1 MAAAACKKST
11 TSLSLFMEAYGLE
24 VEEVL
29 STLATQYWAEGD
41 WTVKWYREQKEAWM
55 KQAQKVQ
62 LWREVRGL
70 AGAVMCETPCFGEKV
85 VTLAHLDI

>member
-1 MAAAACKKST
+1 MAAAAGKKST

-29 STLATQYWAEGD
+29 STLATQYWAEGV

-55 KQAQKVQ
+55 KQAQEVQ
-62 LWREVRGL
+62 LWRQVRGL
-70 AGAVMCETPCFGEKV
+70 
-85 VTLAHLDI
+85 